1 MLMILMTDEWQIKTN
16 PAGFY
21 KSAGLIMMALFL
33 KWASRAQIKT
43 HVPNLG
49 TLQLFDFCVK
59 SLKSGV

>member
-1 MLMILMTDEWQIKTN
+1 
-16 PAGFY
+16 
-21 KSAGLIMMALFL
+21 MMALFL